1 MEQSVHFQHNLDPE
15 KLRHTFPDSPGVY
28 LFKDLSG
35 RVIYVGKAKNLRKR
49 VLSYFRSS
57 SGLPDKTSLMM
68 KRASGLD
75 YLLTSTEKEAF
86 ILESN
91 LIKKFMPRYNVILR
105 DDKRY
110 PCLRFDI
117 HEPFPH
123 LSIVR
128 RIKKDGA
135 LYFGPFSSANAV
147 RSTLKFIERIFPIRK
162 CKTRGLPK
170 RTRPCLNYEMGR
182 CLGPCTLNVPVSKY
196 REVVQQV
203 RLFLEGRN
211 QELMAQLRRKMVEAG
226 EHLEFERA
234 AGIRDQIRAIEKTVE
249 RQHVVSTKMEDED
262 IIGLARK
269 ESVHQLV
276 ILFVRKG
283 SLMGSRD
290 YLFKNQ
296 PCDAAEVMEGFLKQ
310 YYRKETF
317 IPKRILISEPV
328 EDLLPIT
335 EWLSDLAGHKIVI
348 YQPIR
353 GEKRRLVEMAV
364 ANAEHLL
371 NGRWESQKK
380 DLVSIAQTALKLK
393 MPPHYI
399 EGLDISN
406 LQGNEAVGSIVSF
419 VDGLSHKSG
428 YRNYRMKVVNGIDD
442 YGMMAEL
449 VERRVSKGHLPDLF
463 LVDGGKGHL
472 AVVKKVLDRKEN
484 PGLPEVISIAKQDK
498 HQQEKHDKIYIP
510 ERKNPIRLGADHPV
524 LLLMMRIRDEAHR
537 RAITYH
543 RKLRGKHLKG
553 SELDLIPGIGV
564 KRKKI
569 LLTHFKDIR
578 AIADATAESLV
589 SVQGIN
595 RSLAERIFSFFQ
607 SRET

>member
-182 CLGPCTLNVPVSKY
+182 CLGPCTLHVPVSKY

-211 QELMAQLRRKMVEAG
+211 QELTAQLRRKMVEAG

-371 NGRWESQKK
+371 NGRWESQKE